1 MCNTIN
7 YGRSDYQKEPVEG
20 IGWKIFNVSRRGVF
34 SMMAINSPNP
44 YFEPYLT
51 NEWIKF
57 KDPNPET
64 GFCFF
69 LDKEIGMEVLE
80 LWKKGFETTNYQLY
94 EIHFKKCLGSML
106 MSITNVSGHRA
117 GLAREILI

>member
-7 YGRSDYQKEPVEG
+7 YERSDYQKEPVEG

-34 SMMAINSPNP
+34 SMMTVNSPSSC
-44 YFEPYLT
+44 FEPYLT

-57 KDPNPET
+57 KDPDPET

-80 LWKKGFETTNYQLY
+80 LWRLGAPTTNYQLY

-106 MSITNVSGHRA
+106 MSIMNVSGCRA
-117 GLAREILI
+117 GLTREILI